1 MKDDSFEMNIGH
13 VALIMDGNG
22 RWARA
27 RNLPRIEGHRNGVKK
42 VNEIIDAAIDHKL
55 KAVTF
60 YTFSM
65 ENWQRPS
72 AEVNALMSI
81 LNSYIKSEMKRLHKM
96 NILFRAIGDI
106 ARLPGKTRKLIKD
119 FEDLTKE
126 NTGLILS
133 SALSYG
139 SRAEIVAAV
148 KNIITKGMS
157 ADEMDEH
164 ILSDNLY
171 TKGIPDPDLIIRT
184 SGEMRLSNFLLWQS
198 AYSEFYFTD
207 TLWPDF
213 GKEEFRQAIEAFKS
227 RERRFGTL
235 SARY

>member
-1 MKDDSFEMNIGH
+1 MNIGH

-22 RWARA
+22 RWAKA

-42 VNEIIDAAIDHKL
+42 VNEIIDAAIEHKL

-72 AEVNALMSI
+72 TEVNALMGI

-96 NILFRAIGDI
+96 NIVFRALGDI
-106 ARLPGKTRKLIKD
+106 RRLPDKTRKLVQD
-119 FEDLTKE
+119 FQELTE
-126 NTGLILS
+126 NNTGLILS

-139 SRAEIVAAV
+139 GRAEIVASV
-148 KNIITKGMS
+148 KSMIEKGMGI
-157 ADEMDEH
+157 DEIDEST
-164 ILSDNLY
+164 LADNLY

-213 GKEEFRQAIEAFKS
+213 GKEEFRKAIEEFKI
-227 RERRFGTL
+227 RERRYGAL
-235 SARY
+235 PGNR

>member
-96 NILFRAIGDI
+96 NIIFRAIGDI
-106 ARLPGKTRKLIKD
+106 ARLPNKTRKLIKD
-119 FEDLTKE
+119 FEDLTRE
-126 NTGLILS
+126 NTGLIVS

-148 KNIITKGMS
+148 KNIINKGIS
-157 ADEMDEH
+157 AEEMDEN

-198 AYSEFYFTD
+198 AYAEFYFTD
-207 TLWPDF
+207 ALWPDF
-213 GKEEFRQAIEAFKS
+213 GKEEFRKAIEAFKS
-227 RERRFGTL
+227 RERRFGSL
-235 SARY
+235 SAR